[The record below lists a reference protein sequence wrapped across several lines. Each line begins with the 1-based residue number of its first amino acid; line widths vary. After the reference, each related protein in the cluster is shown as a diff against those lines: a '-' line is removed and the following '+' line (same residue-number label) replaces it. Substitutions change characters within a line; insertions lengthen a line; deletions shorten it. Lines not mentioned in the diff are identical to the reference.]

1 MCACVRSNQ
10 TCGRSSCCA
19 LNSAV
24 IPGHARCILS
34 NMFILAEMCDVV
46 RIEPRR
52 FAHDT
57 DQEITDELN
66 KKFANKVGFP

>member
-1 MCACVRSNQ
+1 MPRLRAPPGERVGSGDE
-10 TCGRSSCCA
+10 TI
-19 LNSAV
+19 